1 MSWKQDLQNN
11 MTSAAEVSRL
21 LKLDE
26 EDSAQMARILEQFP
40 MSVPRYYLS
49 LINWEDEND
58 PIRKMCIPSVRETD
72 LSGSFDTSGEA
83 SNTVVVGMQHKYHA
97 TALILSTNRCAMYCR
112 HCFRKRLVGLSDAEI
127 ASHLDEMMDYIRAHT
142 EISNVL
148 ISGGDAFL
156 NENDVIEDYLSRLC
170 EIEHLD
176 MIRFGTRV
184 PVTFPQRVTN
194 DPDLIALL
202 KKYNAKKQIFVIT
215 HFNHP
220 NEITP
225 ESIAAVKALLECGI
239 VIRNQTVLLKG
250 VNDDAHVLGT
260 LLRRL
265 IAIGVIPYYVFQC
278 RPVTGVKNQ
287 FSVPFLRGIQIVE
300 DAKAMQNGQGKSLR
314 YALSHPTGKIEVLG
328 TVGGSKMLFKYHQA
342 KYDRDAGRLFAMNL
356 DEDQTWLGDEIPQDP
371 LILP

>member
-1 MSWKQDLQNN
+1 MLGLNE
-11 MTSAAEVSRL
+11 A
-21 LKLDE
+21 
-26 EDSAQMARILEQFP
+26 DSAQMARILAQFP

-49 LINWEDEND
+49 LINWDDEND

-127 ASHLDEMMDYIRAHT
+127 ASHLDEMIAYIKEHK

-156 NENDVIEDYLSRLC
+156 NDNEVIEEYLSRLC
-170 EIEHLD
+170 EIDHLD

-184 PVTFPQRVTN
+184 PVSFPQRVTS

-202 KKYNAKKQIFVIT
+202 KKYNEKKQLFVIT

-225 ESIAAVKALLECGI
+225 ESTAAVRAILSAGI
-239 VIRNQTVLLKG
+239 PIRNQTVLLHG
-250 VNDDAHVLGT
+250 VNDDSEVLGT

-265 IAIGVIPYYVFQC
+265 IRIGVIPYYVFQC
-278 RPVTGVKNQ
+278 RPVSGVKNQ
-287 FSVPFLRGIQIVE
+287 FSVPFLRGIQVVE
-300 DAKAMQNGQGKSLR
+300 GAKRMQNGQGKSLR
-314 YALSHPTGKIEVLG
+314 YALSHPTGKIEILG
-328 TVGGSKMLFKYHQA
+328 TVGGNRMLFKYHQA
-342 KYDRDAGRLFAMNL
+342 KYDKDAGRMFTMDL
-356 DEDQTWLGDEIPQDP
+356 DENQTWLGDDIPQDSL
-371 LILP
+371 LIP

>member
-1 MSWKQDLQNN
+1 MLGLNE
-11 MTSAAEVSRL
+11 A
-21 LKLDE
+21 
-26 EDSAQMARILEQFP
+26 DSAQMARILAQFP

-49 LINWEDEND
+49 LINWDDEND

-127 ASHLDEMMDYIRAHT
+127 ASHLDEMIAYIKEHK

-148 ISGGDAFL
+148 VSGGDAFL
-156 NENDVIEDYLSRLC
+156 NDNEVIEEYLSRLC
-170 EIEHLD
+170 EIDHLD

-184 PVTFPQRVTN
+184 LVSFPQRVTS
-194 DPDLIALL
+194 DPNLIALL
-202 KKYNAKKQIFVIT
+202 KKYNEKKQLFVIT

-225 ESIAAVKALLECGI
+225 ESTAAVHAILSAGI
-239 VIRNQTVLLKG
+239 PIRNQTVLLHG
-250 VNDDAHVLGT
+250 VNDDSEVLGT

-265 IAIGVIPYYVFQC
+265 IRIGVIPYYVFQC
-278 RPVTGVKNQ
+278 RPVSGVKNQ
-287 FSVPFLRGIQIVE
+287 FSVPFLRGIQVVE
-300 DAKAMQNGQGKSLR
+300 GAKRMQNGQGKSLR
-314 YALSHPTGKIEVLG
+314 YALSHPTGKIEILG
-328 TVGGSKMLFKYHQA
+328 TVGGNRMLFKYHQA
-342 KYDRDAGRLFAMNL
+342 KYDKDAGRMFTMDL
-356 DEDQTWLGDEIPQDP
+356 DENQTWLGDDIPQDSL
-371 LILP
+371 LIP

>member
-1 MSWKQDLQNN
+1 MLGLNE
-11 MTSAAEVSRL
+11 A
-21 LKLDE
+21 
-26 EDSAQMARILEQFP
+26 DSAQMARILAQFP
-40 MSVPRYYLS
+40 MSVPHYYLS
-49 LINWEDEND
+49 LINWDDEND

-127 ASHLDEMMDYIRAHT
+127 ASHLDEMIAYIKEHK

-148 ISGGDAFL
+148 VSGGDAFL
-156 NENDVIEDYLSRLC
+156 NDNEVIEEYLSRLC
-170 EIEHLD
+170 EIDHLD

-184 PVTFPQRVTN
+184 PVSFPQRVTS

-202 KKYNAKKQIFVIT
+202 KKYNEKKQLFVIT

-225 ESIAAVKALLECGI
+225 ESTAAVHAILSAGI
-239 VIRNQTVLLKG
+239 PIRNQTVLLHG
-250 VNDDAHVLGT
+250 VNDDSEVLGT

-265 IAIGVIPYYVFQC
+265 IRIGVIPYYVFQC
-278 RPVTGVKNQ
+278 RPVSGVKNQ
-287 FSVPFLRGIQIVE
+287 FSVPFLRGIQVVE
-300 DAKAMQNGQGKSLR
+300 GAKRMQNGQGKSLR
-314 YALSHPTGKIEVLG
+314 YALSHPTGKIEILG
-328 TVGGSKMLFKYHQA
+328 TAGGNRMLFKYHQA
-342 KYDRDAGRLFAMNL
+342 KYDKDAGRMFTMDL
-356 DEDQTWLGDEIPQDP
+356 DENQTWLGDDIPQDSL
-371 LILP
+371 LIP

>member
-1 MSWKQDLQNN
+1 MLGLNE
-11 MTSAAEVSRL
+11 A
-21 LKLDE
+21 
-26 EDSAQMARILEQFP
+26 DSAQMARILAQFP

-49 LINWEDEND
+49 LINWDDEND

-127 ASHLDEMMDYIRAHT
+127 ASHLYEMIAYIKEHK

-148 ISGGDAFL
+148 VSGGDAFL
-156 NENDVIEDYLSRLC
+156 NDNEVIEEYLSRLC
-170 EIEHLD
+170 EIDHLD

-184 PVTFPQRVTN
+184 PVSFPQRVTS

-202 KKYNAKKQIFVIT
+202 KKYNEKKQLFVIT

-225 ESIAAVKALLECGI
+225 ESTAAVHAILSAGI
-239 VIRNQTVLLKG
+239 PIRNQTVLLHG
-250 VNDDAHVLGT
+250 VNDDSEVLGT

-265 IAIGVIPYYVFQC
+265 IRIGVIPYYVFQC
-278 RPVTGVKNQ
+278 RPVSGVKNQ
-287 FSVPFLRGIQIVE
+287 FSVPFLRGIQVVE
-300 DAKAMQNGQGKSLR
+300 GAKRMQNGQGKSLR
-314 YALSHPTGKIEVLG
+314 YALSHPTGKIEILG
-328 TVGGSKMLFKYHQA
+328 TVGGNRMLFKYHQA
-342 KYDRDAGRLFAMNL
+342 KYDKDAGRMFTMDL
-356 DEDQTWLGDEIPQDP
+356 DENQTWLGDDIPQDSL
-371 LILP
+371 LIP

>member
-1 MSWKQDLQNN
+1 MLGLNE
-11 MTSAAEVSRL
+11 A
-21 LKLDE
+21 
-26 EDSAQMARILEQFP
+26 DSAQMARILAQFP

-49 LINWEDEND
+49 LINWDDEND

-127 ASHLDEMMDYIRAHT
+127 ASHLDEMIAYIKEHK

-148 ISGGDAFL
+148 VSGGDAFL
-156 NENDVIEDYLSRLC
+156 NDNEVIEEYLSRLC
-170 EIEHLD
+170 EIDHLD

-184 PVTFPQRVTN
+184 PVSFPHRVTG

-202 KKYNAKKQIFVIT
+202 KKYNEKKQLFVIT

-225 ESIAAVKALLECGI
+225 ESTAAVHAILSAGI
-239 VIRNQTVLLKG
+239 PIRNQTVLLHG
-250 VNDDAHVLGT
+250 VNDDSEVLGT

-265 IAIGVIPYYVFQC
+265 IRIGVIPYYVFQC
-278 RPVTGVKNQ
+278 RPVSGVKNQ
-287 FSVPFLRGIQIVE
+287 FSVPFLRGIQVVE
-300 DAKAMQNGQGKSLR
+300 GAKRMQNGQGKSLR
-314 YALSHPTGKIEVLG
+314 YALSHPTGKIEILG
-328 TVGGSKMLFKYHQA
+328 TAGGNRMLFKYHQA
-342 KYDRDAGRLFAMNL
+342 KYDKDAGRMFTMDL
-356 DEDQTWLGDEIPQDP
+356 DENQTWLGDDIPQDSL
-371 LILP
+371 LIP

>member
-1 MSWKQDLQNN
+1 MLGLNE
-11 MTSAAEVSRL
+11 A
-21 LKLDE
+21 
-26 EDSAQMARILEQFP
+26 DSAQMARILAQFP

-49 LINWEDEND
+49 LINWDDEND

-72 LSGSFDTSGEA
+72 LSGSIDTSGEA

-127 ASHLDEMMDYIRAHT
+127 ASHLDEMIAYIKEHK

-148 ISGGDAFL
+148 VSGGDAFL
-156 NENDVIEDYLSRLC
+156 NDNEVIEEYLSRLC
-170 EIEHLD
+170 EIDHLD

-184 PVTFPQRVTN
+184 PVSFPQRVTS

-202 KKYNAKKQIFVIT
+202 KKYNEKKQLFVIT

-225 ESIAAVKALLECGI
+225 ESTAAVRAILSAGI
-239 VIRNQTVLLKG
+239 PIRNQTVLLHG
-250 VNDDAHVLGT
+250 VNDDSEVLGT

-265 IAIGVIPYYVFQC
+265 IRIGVIPYYVFQC
-278 RPVTGVKNQ
+278 RPVSGVKNQ
-287 FSVPFLRGIQIVE
+287 FSVPFLRGIQVVE
-300 DAKAMQNGQGKSLR
+300 GAKRMQNGQGKSLR
-314 YALSHPTGKIEVLG
+314 YALSHPTGKIEILG
-328 TVGGSKMLFKYHQA
+328 TVGGNRMLFKYHQA
-342 KYDRDAGRLFAMNL
+342 KYDKDAGRMFTMDL
-356 DEDQTWLGDEIPQDP
+356 DENQTWLGDDIPQDSL
-371 LILP
+371 LIP

>member
-1 MSWKQDLQNN
+1 MLGLNE
-11 MTSAAEVSRL
+11 A
-21 LKLDE
+21 
-26 EDSAQMARILEQFP
+26 DSAQMARILAQFP

-49 LINWEDEND
+49 LINWDDEND

-127 ASHLDEMMDYIRAHT
+127 ASHLDEMIAYIKEHK

-148 ISGGDAFL
+148 VSGGDAFL
-156 NENDVIEDYLSRLC
+156 NDNEVIEEYLSRLC
-170 EIEHLD
+170 EIDHLD

-184 PVTFPQRVTN
+184 PVSFPQRVTS

-202 KKYNAKKQIFVIT
+202 KKYNEKKQLFVIT

-225 ESIAAVKALLECGI
+225 ESTAAVHAILSAGI
-239 VIRNQTVLLKG
+239 PIRNQTVLLHG
-250 VNDDAHVLGT
+250 VNDDSEVLGT

-265 IAIGVIPYYVFQC
+265 IRIGVIPYYVFQC
-278 RPVTGVKNQ
+278 RPVSGVKNQ
-287 FSVPFLRGIQIVE
+287 FSVPFLRGIQVVE
-300 DAKAMQNGQGKSLR
+300 GAKRMQNGQGKSLR
-314 YALSHPTGKIEVLG
+314 YALSHPTGKIEILG
-328 TVGGSKMLFKYHQA
+328 TVGGNRMLFKYHQA
-342 KYDRDAGRLFAMNL
+342 KYDKDAGRMFTMDL
-356 DEDQTWLGDEIPQDP
+356 DENQTWLGDDIPQDSL
-371 LILP
+371 LIP

>member
-1 MSWKQDLQNN
+1 MLGLNE
-11 MTSAAEVSRL
+11 A
-21 LKLDE
+21 
-26 EDSAQMARILEQFP
+26 DSAQMARILAQFP

-49 LINWEDEND
+49 LINWDDEND

-127 ASHLDEMMDYIRAHT
+127 ASHLDEMIAYIKEHK

-148 ISGGDAFL
+148 VSGGDAFL
-156 NENDVIEDYLSRLC
+156 NDNEVIEEYLSRLC
-170 EIEHLD
+170 EIDHLD

-184 PVTFPQRVTN
+184 PVSFPQRVTS

-202 KKYNAKKQIFVIT
+202 KKYNEKKQLFVIT

-225 ESIAAVKALLECGI
+225 ESTAAVRAILSAGI
-239 VIRNQTVLLKG
+239 PIRNQTVLLHG
-250 VNDDAHVLGT
+250 VNDDSEVLGT

-265 IAIGVIPYYVFQC
+265 IRIGVIPYYVFQC
-278 RPVTGVKNQ
+278 RPVSGVKNQ
-287 FSVPFLRGIQIVE
+287 FSVPFLRGIQVVE
-300 DAKAMQNGQGKSLR
+300 GAKRMQNGQGKSLR
-314 YALSHPTGKIEVLG
+314 YALSHPTGKIEILG
-328 TVGGSKMLFKYHQA
+328 TVGGNRMLFKYHQA
-342 KYDRDAGRLFAMNL
+342 KYDKDAGRMFTMDL
-356 DEDQTWLGDEIPQDP
+356 DENQTWLGDDIPQDSL
-371 LILP
+371 LIP

>member
-1 MSWKQDLQNN
+1 MLGLNE
-11 MTSAAEVSRL
+11 A
-21 LKLDE
+21 
-26 EDSAQMARILEQFP
+26 DSAQMARILAQFP

-49 LINWEDEND
+49 LINWDDEND

-127 ASHLDEMMDYIRAHT
+127 ASHLDEMIAYIKEHK

-148 ISGGDAFL
+148 VSGGDAFL
-156 NENDVIEDYLSRLC
+156 NDNEVIEEYLSRLC
-170 EIEHLD
+170 EIDHLD

-184 PVTFPQRVTN
+184 PVSFPQRVTS

-202 KKYNAKKQIFVIT
+202 KKYNEKKQLFVIT
-215 HFNHP
+215 HFNPP

-225 ESIAAVKALLECGI
+225 ESTAAVHAILSAGI
-239 VIRNQTVLLKG
+239 PIRNQTVLLHG
-250 VNDDAHVLGT
+250 VNDDSEVLGT

-265 IAIGVIPYYVFQC
+265 IRIGVIPYYVFQC
-278 RPVTGVKNQ
+278 RPVSGVKNQ
-287 FSVPFLRGIQIVE
+287 FSVPFLRGIQVVE
-300 DAKAMQNGQGKSLR
+300 GAKRMQNGQGKSLR
-314 YALSHPTGKIEVLG
+314 YALSHPTGKIEILG
-328 TVGGSKMLFKYHQA
+328 TVGGNRMLFKYHQA
-342 KYDRDAGRLFAMNL
+342 KYDKDAGRMFTMDL
-356 DEDQTWLGDEIPQDP
+356 DENQTWLGDDIPQDSL
-371 LILP
+371 LIP

>member
-1 MSWKQDLQNN
+1 MLGLNE
-11 MTSAAEVSRL
+11 A
-21 LKLDE
+21 
-26 EDSAQMARILEQFP
+26 DSAQMARILAQFP

-49 LINWEDEND
+49 LINWDDEND

-127 ASHLDEMMDYIRAHT
+127 ASHLDEMIAYIKEHK

-156 NENDVIEDYLSRLC
+156 NDNEVIEEYLSRLC
-170 EIEHLD
+170 EIDHLD

-184 PVTFPQRVTN
+184 PVSFPQRVTS

-202 KKYNAKKQIFVIT
+202 KKYNEKKQLFVIT

-225 ESIAAVKALLECGI
+225 ESTAAVHAILSAGI
-239 VIRNQTVLLKG
+239 PIRNQTVLLHG
-250 VNDDAHVLGT
+250 VNDDSEVLGT

-265 IAIGVIPYYVFQC
+265 IRIGVIPYYVFQC
-278 RPVTGVKNQ
+278 RPVSGVKNQ
-287 FSVPFLRGIQIVE
+287 FSVPFLRGIQVVE
-300 DAKAMQNGQGKSLR
+300 GAKRMQNGQGKSLR
-314 YALSHPTGKIEVLG
+314 YALSHPTGKIEILG
-328 TVGGSKMLFKYHQA
+328 TVGGNRMLFKYHQA
-342 KYDRDAGRLFAMNL
+342 KYDKDAGRMFTMDL
-356 DEDQTWLGDEIPQDP
+356 DENQTWLGDDIPQDSL
-371 LILP
+371 LIP

>member
-1 MSWKQDLQNN
+1 MLGLNE
-11 MTSAAEVSRL
+11 A
-21 LKLDE
+21 
-26 EDSAQMARILEQFP
+26 DSAQMARILAQFP

-49 LINWEDEND
+49 LINWDDEND

-127 ASHLDEMMDYIRAHT
+127 ASHLDEMIAYIKEHK

-156 NENDVIEDYLSRLC
+156 NDNEVIEEYLSRLC
-170 EIEHLD
+170 EIDHLD

-184 PVTFPQRVTN
+184 PVSFPQRVTS
-194 DPDLIALL
+194 DPNLIALL
-202 KKYNAKKQIFVIT
+202 KKYNEKKQLFVIT

-225 ESIAAVKALLECGI
+225 ESTAAVRAILSAGI
-239 VIRNQTVLLKG
+239 PIRNQTVLLHG
-250 VNDDAHVLGT
+250 VNDDSEVLGT

-265 IAIGVIPYYVFQC
+265 IRIGVIPYYVFQC
-278 RPVTGVKNQ
+278 RPVSGVKNQ
-287 FSVPFLRGIQIVE
+287 FSVPFLRGIQVVE
-300 DAKAMQNGQGKSLR
+300 GAKRMQNGQGKSLR
-314 YALSHPTGKIEVLG
+314 YALSHPTGKIEILG
-328 TVGGSKMLFKYHQA
+328 TAGGNRMLFKYHQA
-342 KYDRDAGRLFAMNL
+342 KYDKDAGRMFTMDL
-356 DEDQTWLGDEIPQDP
+356 DENQTWLGDDIPQDSL
-371 LILP
+371 LIP

>member
-1 MSWKQDLQNN
+1 

-49 LINWEDEND
+49 LIDWEDEND

-170 EIEHLD
+170 EIDHLD

-184 PVTFPQRVTN
+184 PVTFPQRVTS

-225 ESIAAVKALLECGI
+225 ESTAAIKALLECGI

-250 VNDDAHVLGT
+250 VNDDAQVLGT

-265 IAIGVIPYYVFQC
+265 IGIGVVPYYVFQC

-287 FSVPFLRGIQIVE
+287 FSVPFLRGIQVVE
-300 DAKAMQNGQGKSLR
+300 EAKAMQNGQGKSLR

-328 TVGGSKMLFKYHQA
+328 TVGGNKMLFKYHQA
-342 KYDRDAGRLFAMNL
+342 KYDRDAGRLFTMDL
-356 DEDQTWLGDEIPQDP
+356 DADQTWLGDDIPQDP

>member
-1 MSWKQDLQNN
+1 MLGLNE
-11 MTSAAEVSRL
+11 A
-21 LKLDE
+21 
-26 EDSAQMARILEQFP
+26 DSAQMARILAQFP

-49 LINWEDEND
+49 LINWDDEND

-127 ASHLDEMMDYIRAHT
+127 ASHLDEMIAYIKEHK

-148 ISGGDAFL
+148 VSGGDAFL
-156 NENDVIEDYLSRLC
+156 NDNEVIEEYLSRLC
-170 EIEHLD
+170 EIDHLD

-184 PVTFPQRVTN
+184 PVSFPQRVTS

-202 KKYNAKKQIFVIT
+202 KKYNEKKQLFVIT

-225 ESIAAVKALLECGI
+225 ESTAAVHAILSAGI
-239 VIRNQTVLLKG
+239 PIRNQTVLLHG
-250 VNDDAHVLGT
+250 VNDDSEVLGT
-260 LLRRL
+260 LLRLL
-265 IAIGVIPYYVFQC
+265 IRIGVIPYYVFQC
-278 RPVTGVKNQ
+278 RPVSGVKNQ
-287 FSVPFLRGIQIVE
+287 FSVPFLRGIQVVE
-300 DAKAMQNGQGKSLR
+300 GAKRMQNGQGKSLR
-314 YALSHPTGKIEVLG
+314 YALSHPTGKIEILG
-328 TVGGSKMLFKYHQA
+328 TVGGNRMLFKYHQA
-342 KYDRDAGRLFAMNL
+342 KYDKDAGRMFTMDL
-356 DEDQTWLGDEIPQDP
+356 DENQTWLGDDIPQDSL
-371 LILP
+371 LIP

>member
-1 MSWKQDLQNN
+1 MLGLNE
-11 MTSAAEVSRL
+11 A
-21 LKLDE
+21 
-26 EDSAQMARILEQFP
+26 DSAQMARILAQFP

-49 LINWEDEND
+49 LINWDDEND

-127 ASHLDEMMDYIRAHT
+127 ASHLDEMIAYIKEHK

-148 ISGGDAFL
+148 VSGGDAFL
-156 NENDVIEDYLSRLC
+156 NDNEVIEEYLSRLC
-170 EIEHLD
+170 EIDHLD

-184 PVTFPQRVTN
+184 PVSFPQRVPS

-202 KKYNAKKQIFVIT
+202 KKYNEKKQLFVIT

-225 ESIAAVKALLECGI
+225 ESTAAVHAILSAGI
-239 VIRNQTVLLKG
+239 PIRNQTVLLHG
-250 VNDDAHVLGT
+250 GNDDSEVLGT

-265 IAIGVIPYYVFQC
+265 IRIGVIPYYVFQC
-278 RPVTGVKNQ
+278 RPVSGVKNQ
-287 FSVPFLRGIQIVE
+287 FSVPFLRGIQVVE
-300 DAKAMQNGQGKSLR
+300 GAKRMQNGQGKSLR
-314 YALSHPTGKIEVLG
+314 YALSHPTGKIEILG
-328 TVGGSKMLFKYHQA
+328 TAGGNRMLFKYHQA
-342 KYDRDAGRLFAMNL
+342 KYDKGAGRMFTMDL
-356 DEDQTWLGDEIPQDP
+356 DENQTWLGDDIPQDSL
-371 LILP
+371 LIP

>member
-1 MSWKQDLQNN
+1 

-184 PVTFPQRVTN
+184 PVTFPQRVTS

-250 VNDDAHVLGT
+250 VNDDAQVLGT